1 VRLSSLSSSFPHPAT
16 LLTPVCQALLFQSSI
31 LSKVSPDLKKT
42 EKKETTTRASDP
54 SISLHGYI
62 FGHTEGSTSSRT
74 KRNNTDT
81 NTNTTTPSLRFIKGP
96 KTPAGAM
103 SSLSCLITAL
113 RYNSGS
119 RICISTVQGGKT

>member
-1 VRLSSLSSSFPHPAT
+1 VRLSFLSSSFLLPAT
-16 LLTPVCQALLFQSSI
+16 LLTPVFQALSFQSSI
-31 LSKVSPDLKKT
+31 LSEVSPDLKKT

-54 SISLHGYI
+54 SISFHGYI
-62 FGHTEGSTSSRT
+62 VGHIKDSTSSRT
-74 KRNNTDT
+74 KHNNQH
-81 NTNTTTPSLRFIKGP
+81 NTTTPSLRFIKGP
-96 KTPAGAM
+96 RAPAGAM